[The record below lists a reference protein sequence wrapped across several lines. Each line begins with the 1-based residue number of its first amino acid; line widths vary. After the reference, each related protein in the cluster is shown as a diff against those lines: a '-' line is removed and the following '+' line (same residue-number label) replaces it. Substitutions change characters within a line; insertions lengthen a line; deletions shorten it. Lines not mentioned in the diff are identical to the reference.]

1 MKFRNHQGTII
12 TRFICAGICLLGFS
26 LCGCGLIDE
35 LGDAMGF
42 PMSDESTE
50 QKESVIETIE
60 DGADPVIVI
69 ETPEEEQ
76 TEEAG
81 IAEETEEEE
90 EVFESIR
97 DFDNRYFT
105 LQAASKD
112 HVTLSFIGDINF
124 CEGYANMRVLRDEE
138 GGNLSGC
145 ILPEVM
151 QTMQDADIMMANNE
165 FSYSDRGAPTAGK
178 KYTFRASPEHV
189 TKLNEMGVDIVALAN
204 NHAYD
209 WGPDALMDTFDIL
222 EGADVP
228 YVGAG
233 RNLAEA
239 MQPVYI
245 RINGRTIAYVA
256 ATQIERTPSPDTKE
270 ATETEPGVLRTLDPK
285 KFVSVIEEAEK
296 HSDFTVVYV
305 HWGSENT
312 DLVEASQ
319 RELAEKYV
327 AAGADLIIGDHSH
340 CLQGIDYVNGVPVFY
355 SLGNFWFNSKT
366 VDTCI
371 VTATIKTEKTTPAMS
386 VSQGGVTEENFADTL
401 PIESL
406 RFIPCI
412 QKGCRTKLADAE
424 ESERIL
430 AYLQGICDHAAVD
443 PEGYITYSEENR
455 NTQGGMN
462 TSPSRGSSKPEGENA
477 DPSAAPAVPEGAE
490 SATPAEESTQE
501 GMAPEGN

>member
-1 MKFRNHQGTII
+1 MNCKRSDGKIKYPVLA
-12 TRFICAGICLLGFS
+12 CAILLTLS

-35 LGDAMGF
+35 VTSAMGF
-42 PMSDESTE
+42 PMSDEKE
-50 QKESVIETIE
+50 QGNADPIETIE
-60 DGADPVIVI
+60 EGASPVIVI
-69 ETPEEEQ
+69 ESPEEEVV
-76 TEEAG
+76 EES
-81 IAEETEEEE
+81 EPEPEEE
-90 EVFESIR
+90 EVFESVR

-112 HVTLSFIGDINF
+112 CVTLSFIGDINF

-145 ILPEVM
+145 IVPEVM
-151 QTMQDADIMMANNE
+151 QVMQDADIMMANNE
-165 FSYSDRGAPTAGK
+165 FAYSDRGAPTAGK

-189 TKLNEMGVDIVALAN
+189 SKLNEMGVDIVALAN

-239 MQPVYI
+239 MQPVYFK
-245 RINGRTIAYVA
+245 INGRKFAYVA
-256 ATQIERTPSPDTKE
+256 ATQIERTPNPDTKE
-270 ATETEPGVLRTLDPK
+270 ATETEPGVLRTLDAK

-296 HSDFTVVYV
+296 NADFTVVYV

-371 VTATIKTEKTTPAMS
+371 VIATIKTEKTTPAMS
-386 VSQGGVTEENFADTL
+386 VSKDNVTEENYTDTL

-412 QKGCRTKLADAE
+412 QKGCRTKLADTE
-424 ESERIL
+424 ESKRIPCRY
-430 AYLQGICDHAAVD
+430 ARIRFD
-443 PEGYITYSEENR
+443 
-455 NTQGGMN
+455 
-462 TSPSRGSSKPEGENA
+462 SSV
-477 DPSAAPAVPEGAE
+477 SASFVLHPF
-490 SATPAEESTQE
+490 
-501 GMAPEGN
+501 

>member
-1 MKFRNHQGTII
+1 MKFRNHHGTII
-12 TRFICAGICLLGFS
+12 TRFICVGICLLGLS
-26 LCGCGLIDE
+26 LCGCDPVSEIGT
-35 LGDAMGF
+35 AMGF
-42 PMSDESTE
+42 SMGDEKDPDASMP
-50 QKESVIETIE
+50 ETLE
-60 DGADPVIVI
+60 DGAPPVILI
-69 ETPEEEQ
+69 ESPEEEAI
-76 TEEAG
+76 TEEVP
-81 IAEETEEEE
+81 EEEE
-90 EVFESIR
+90 KEVFESIR
-97 DFDNRYFT
+97 DYDARYFT
-105 LQAASKD
+105 MPAASKD
-112 HVTLSFIGDINF
+112 QVTISFIGDINF

-145 ILPEVM
+145 IKPEVM
-151 QTMQDADIMMANNE
+151 EVTRSADIMMANNE
-165 FSYSDRGAPTAGK
+165 FAYSDRGAPTAGK

-239 MQPVYI
+239 MKPVYMKV
-245 RINGRTIAYVA
+245 NGRTLAFVA

-285 KFVSVIEEAEK
+285 RFVSVIEEAEQNA
-296 HSDFTVVYV
+296 DFTIVYV

-327 AAGADLIIGDHSH
+327 AAGADLVIGDHSH

-366 VDTCI
+366 VDTGYLRVVLDKECK
-371 VTATIKTEKTTPAMS
+371 IKTI
-386 VSQGGVTEENFADTL
+386 Q
-401 PIESL
+401 
-406 RFIPCI
+406 FIPCV
-412 QKGCRTKLADAE
+412 QEGCKTRLAEDEKKA
-424 ESERIL
+424 SIL
-430 AYLQGICDHAAVD
+430 NYMQGISNHASID
-443 PEGYITYSEENR
+443 
-455 NTQGGMN
+455 
-462 TSPSRGSSKPEGENA
+462 A
-477 DPSAAPAVPEGAE
+477 DGFI
-490 SATPAEESTQE
+490 
-501 GMAPEGN
+501 

>member
-1 MKFRNHQGTII
+1 MKFRNHHGTII
-12 TRFICAGICLLGFS
+12 TRFICVGICLLGLS
-26 LCGCGLIDE
+26 LCGCDPVSEIGTALGFSMGDE
-35 LGDAMGF
+35 KDTDASM
-42 PMSDESTE
+42 P
-50 QKESVIETIE
+50 ETLE
-60 DGADPVIVI
+60 DGAPPVIVI
-69 ETPEEEQ
+69 ETPEEE
-76 TEEAG
+76 TAPEEEPA
-81 IAEETEEEE
+81 EEEE

-97 DFDNRYFT
+97 DYEARFFT
-105 LQAASKD
+105 MPAASKD
-112 HVTLSFIGDINF
+112 QVTISFIGDINF

-145 ILPEVM
+145 IKPEVM
-151 QTMQDADIMMANNE
+151 EVMRSADIMMANNE
-165 FSYSDRGAPTAGK
+165 FAYSDRGAPTAGK

-239 MQPVYI
+239 MKPVYMKV
-245 RINGRTIAYVA
+245 NGRTLAFVA

-285 KFVSVIEEAEK
+285 RFVSVIEEAEQNA
-296 HSDFTVVYV
+296 DFTIVYV

-327 AAGADLIIGDHSH
+327 AAGADLVIGDHSH

-371 VTATIKTEKTTPAMS
+371 VTVTLKTQKDTPSMA
-386 VSQGGVTEENFADTL
+386 VSQDGVTEESFEDTL
-401 PIESL
+401 PIESIQ
-406 RFIPCI
+406 FIPCI
-412 QKGCRTKLADAE
+412 QKSCRTKLADADE
-424 ESERIL
+424 AARIF

-455 NTQGGMN
+455 NTQGGVN
-462 TSPSRGSSKPEGENA
+462 TSPSRSKSTEGEA
-477 DPSAAPAVPEGAE
+477 DPAAIPVAPDAGGEAAPAE
-490 SATPAEESTQE
+490 SPAPAEAPAE
-501 GMAPEGN
+501 GE